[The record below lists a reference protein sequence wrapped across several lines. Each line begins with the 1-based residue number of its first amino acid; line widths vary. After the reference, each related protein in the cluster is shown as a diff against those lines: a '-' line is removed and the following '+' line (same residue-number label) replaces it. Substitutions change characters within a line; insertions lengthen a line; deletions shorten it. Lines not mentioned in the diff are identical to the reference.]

1 MNNTDLNLKE
11 ACRLAEESIAKQEIA
26 RVSEMPNFETSEDF
40 DKRVNKIIRQNKNE
54 KQTSQTENTPRATRR
69 ATRVFILV
77 AALIAIFSVT
87 ATAVNPLHERI
98 RNFFV
103 ETFSSG
109 SLIQFDDSNSVRGTL
124 YSEYTYIPKGY
135 ELVEKKSSDAS
146 ERMLYKNDAGN
157 EVVCVSRKNDPSLS
171 SADSEN
177 LKAEEIL
184 INGYTA
190 IYMGNDDFSQVMWS
204 NGEYNY
210 SISSNE
216 PLSQRELIKI
226 AESRENVY

>member
-26 RVSEMPNFETSEDF
+26 RVSEMLDFETSEDF

-54 KQTSQTENTPRATRR
+54 KQTTQMENTPRATRR

-109 SLIQFDDSNSVRGTL
+109 SLIQFNDSNSVRGTL

-157 EVVCVSRKNDPSLS
+157 EVVCDSGKNNS
-171 SADSEN
+171 SALSADTEN
-177 LKAEEIL
+177 MTGEEIAVGGL
-184 INGYTA
+184 TG
-190 IYMGNDDFSQVMWS
+190 IYYSSDSFSKLMWS
-204 NGEYNY
+204 NGDYNY

-216 PLSQRELIKI
+216 PLSQKELIKI